1 MSNNFSG
8 YGDNQAFQALS
19 DDARKAMTATFDAM
33 TKWRNDLK
41 EMTEKNSEAVFDK
54 MSSAAKSVGWPTDF
68 VELSRKQMQAAAKL
82 QIQAVEQV
90 MDVWEKQ
97 ATAAASGKAPTMPV
111 FPGMPDFSKGM
122 PDFTKGMPGM
132 GSIPGFSGSNP
143 FGSMP
148 DMSQMPMVPLQFWM
162 QAAEMWQ
169 KSWQQALSTWL
180 EAQNGMAGKR

>member
-1 MSNNFSG
+1 
-8 YGDNQAFQALS
+8 
-19 DDARKAMTATFDAM
+19 
-33 TKWRNDLK
+33 
-41 EMTEKNSEAVFDK
+41 
-54 MSSAAKSVGWPTDF
+54 
-68 VELSRKQMQAAAKL
+68 MQAAAKL

-97 ATAAASGKAPTMPV
+97 ATAAASGKAPAMPV

-122 PDFTKGMPGM
+122 PDFTKGIPGM